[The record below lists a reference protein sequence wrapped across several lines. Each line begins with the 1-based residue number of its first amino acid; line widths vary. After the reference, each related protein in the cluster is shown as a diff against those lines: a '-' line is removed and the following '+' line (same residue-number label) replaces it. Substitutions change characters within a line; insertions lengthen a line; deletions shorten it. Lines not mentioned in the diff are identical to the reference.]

1 MLSFKNETYNPIEFS
16 KRVIFIIWL
25 LVLSKCFIL
34 EYYIQKFTLPI
45 NSHFFI
51 WSLSIL
57 LVSVA
62 SFLFWNSTK
71 KTTDNTVVIIK
82 VRTMINFFL
91 LLLFITLSGFNYF
104 LGHLANNYIFS
115 ILILCFS
122 FYLLNNGLF
131 QNHLIQTLSGFLAF
145 LSIYPLINMSA
156 VNCYLFISIL
166 LIVISIPFI
175 IELILY
181 RKLTQKNSAN
191 RYVKK

>member
-1 MLSFKNETYNPIEFS
+1 MLFFKNETYNPIEFS

-51 WSLSIL
+51 WSLSIF

-62 SFLFWNSTK
+62 SFLFWNRTK
-71 KTTDNTVVIIK
+71 KTAKNTVVVIK
-82 VRTMINFFL
+82 IRTIINFFL

-104 LGHLANNYIFS
+104 LGNLPNNYIFS

-145 LSIYPLINMSA
+145 LSIYPLINMSV
-156 VNCYLFISIL
+156 VNSYLFISIL

-181 RKLTQKNSAN
+181 RKLTQKNSDN

>member
-1 MLSFKNETYNPIEFS
+1 MLFFKNETYNPIEFS

-51 WSLSIL
+51 WSLSIF

-62 SFLFWNSTK
+62 SFLFWNRTK
-71 KTTDNTVVIIK
+71 KTAKNTVVVIK
-82 VRTMINFFL
+82 VRTIINFFL

-104 LGHLANNYIFS
+104 LGNLPNNYIFS

-145 LSIYPLINMSA
+145 LSIYPLINMSV
-156 VNCYLFISIL
+156 VNSYLFISIL

-181 RKLTQKNSAN
+181 RKLTQKNSDN